1 MNGWRIVP
9 EGLSKTLLDTQTA
22 AEALGTSIASIS
34 TVEEPLTSGAGFDQ
48 VVLGAVSGFL
58 DDQTSRLNGIMNR
71 VSAGIAA
78 TGASAQ
84 VFLDG
89 DEQIATA
96 LVASTETAAATGDI
110 TQFQAVLNG

>member
-1 MNGWRIVP
+1 MDGWRIVP

-22 AEALGTSIASIS
+22 GEALGTNLASIS

-48 VVLGAVSGFL
+48 VVLAAVAGFI
-58 DDQTSRLNGIMNR
+58 DDQTPRLNGIMNR

-84 VFLDG
+84 AFVHG
-89 DEQIATA
+89 DEEIATS
-96 LVASTETAAATGDI
+96 LVASTESAAATGDI
-110 TQFQAVLNG
+110 TQFQAVLDG

>member
-9 EGLSKTLLDTQTA
+9 EGLSKTLFDTQTA
-22 AEALGTSIASIS
+22 GEALGTTLASIS
-34 TVEEPLTSGAGFDQ
+34 AVEEPLKSGAGFDQ
-48 VVLGAVSGFL
+48 VVLGAVAGFL

-84 VFLDG
+84 AFLDG
-89 DEQIATA
+89 DERIATS
-96 LVASTETAAATGDI
+96 LVASAESAATTGDI